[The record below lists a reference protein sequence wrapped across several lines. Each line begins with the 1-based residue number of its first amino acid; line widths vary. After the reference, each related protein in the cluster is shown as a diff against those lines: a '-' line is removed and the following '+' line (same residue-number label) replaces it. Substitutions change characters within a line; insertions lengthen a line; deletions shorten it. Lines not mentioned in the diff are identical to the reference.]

1 MTYYAPDKV
10 PYDEWFDPNY
20 KYEPHPYDNWPVAV
34 EVEED
39 SIHQKMY
46 ELATKNGTTVGGPE
60 NVQRT

>member
-39 SIHQKMY
+39 
-46 ELATKNGTTVGGPE
+46 
-60 NVQRT
+60 